1 MTETTSL
8 PEADAP
14 EQPADPTTTAAS
26 SIPENP
32 YAATRS
38 QPQTPQ
44 APAAQPAGPTPG
56 LSIAALVL
64 GIAAIPTGWWFAS
77 VAAIVLGFVARSR
90 EPQGRTMANWGLALG
105 FVGAFG
111 WIVVALLG
119 LAFFAPF
126 ALWGAAFA
134 WPSVDLGF
142 FDLF

>member
-14 EQPADPTTTAAS
+14 EQPADLTTTAAS

-32 YAATRS
+32 YAATRA
-38 QPQTPQ
+38 QTQIPT
-44 APAAQPAGPTPG
+44 AQPAGPTPG

-142 FDLF
+142 FELF

>member
-26 SIPENP
+26 STPENP
-32 YAATRS
+32 YAATL
-38 QPQTPQ
+38 PQTQ
-44 APAAQPAGPTPG
+44 APAPRPAGPTPG